1 MEIKKFIGIFV
12 ASACISVAVYGSLT
26 YAPEKKL
33 EEEKVATTAKPIEW
47 SYEGDT
53 APNKWASLDPSFA
66 MCGKGTAQSP
76 INIDLEDVLLD
87 KNLGDIKINYQP
99 TLFKLMNNGHTIQAT
114 DDSGK
119 NSIEIDGD
127 KYTFLRMHFHTPSE
141 HQINGQHYAMEAH
154 LVHENSKGEKAV
166 LGILINAGNE
176 NKLLRDIWSKLPT
189 NITEADIP
197 LTNTINL
204 AKLLPTD
211 KKVYRY
217 SGSLTTPPCSE
228 GVKWSIMEQ
237 PIEMSKEQI
246 NAFKAIF
253 SNNNRPVQP
262 LNNRKVLKMQE

>member
-33 EEEKVATTAKPIEW
+33 EEEKVATTAQPIEW

-53 APNKWASLDPSFA
+53 GPNKWGSLDASFS
-66 MCGKGTAQSP
+66 MCGNGKEQSP
-76 INIDLEDVLLD
+76 INIDLEDVVLD
-87 KNLGDIKINYQP
+87 KSFGDIKINYQP
-99 TLFKLMNNGHTIQAT
+99 TLFKLRNDGHNIQAT

-119 NSIEIDGD
+119 NSIVIDGE
-127 KYTFLRMHFHTPSE
+127 KYTFLRIHFHTPSE
-141 HQINGQHYAMEAH
+141 HQINGQHFAMEAH

-166 LGILINAGNE
+166 LGLLINAGKE
-176 NKLLRDIWSKLPT
+176 NKLLTDIWSKLPS

-197 LTNTINL
+197 LSNTINL

-211 KKVYRY
+211 KKVYQY
-217 SGSLTTPPCSE
+217 NGSLTTPPCSE
-228 GVKWSIMEQ
+228 GVKWSIMQQ

-246 NAFKAIF
+246 DAFKAIIP
-253 SNNNRPVQP
+253 NNSRPVQS
-262 LNNRKVLKMQE
+262 LNNRKVVE